1 MASCSWGKAHA
12 NESTRQ
18 WEARKTKSNQR
29 NAVLA
34 HLQAARAAKGVVAS
48 RTIQMPTG
56 FKVDEFNNVVEPSG
70 EESDESK
77 SDSFSDS
84 GYKSTPKP
92 TKLSR
97 KPAASVEQAQ
107 AKKKATASSKKQ
119 PLIVD
124 TAAVTKKASSHP
136 KPHPRPRAARP
147 TPHQALWVDTS
158 VPESRKEK
166 QKRIRRE
173 GFEWKKRMRLKRH
186 LSLEEGEIDMRTVE
200 SRGPMIRRLLI
211 GC

>member
-107 AKKKATASSKKQ
+107 AKKEGYGQFQEAAAYCRHCCRHQESFVAPQTSPEASGCQ
-119 PLIVD
+119 
-124 TAAVTKKASSHP
+124 TYSSPGSVGRHQ
-136 KPHPRPRAARP
+136 RARVA
-147 TPHQALWVDTS
+147 
-158 VPESRKEK
+158 EKEA
-166 QKRIRRE
+166 E
-173 GFEWKKRMRLKRH
+173 AD
-186 LSLEEGEIDMRTVE
+186 SA
-200 SRGPMIRRLLI
+200 
-211 GC
+211 